1 MTVDPDYYETMYS
14 GGADMIFTT
23 WGGAGDSP
31 FTMLGQ
37 VYTDASDGS
46 GNQMEIGYDTSKID
60 MTITVDGA
68 AVTDTLQNWTK
79 WANNAEVEILDTAI
93 GKFADLSYESRCAL
107 YAKMELCY
115 LSYFPTTPLY
125 YRNVASLDSQK
136 ISYPVDNFIRL
147 VAFGGISYMT
157 YNYDDAAWA
166 DYIAN
171 NTLEY

>member
-1 MTVDPDYYETMYS
+1 
-14 GGADMIFTT
+14 
-23 WGGAGDSP
+23 
-31 FTMLGQ
+31 MLGQ